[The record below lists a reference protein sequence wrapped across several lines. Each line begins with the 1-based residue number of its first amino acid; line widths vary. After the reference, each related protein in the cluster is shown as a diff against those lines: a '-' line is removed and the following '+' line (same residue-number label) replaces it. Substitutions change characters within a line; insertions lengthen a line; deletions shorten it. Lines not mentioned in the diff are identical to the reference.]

1 MRTWADWDDRRP
13 GFVEIDLVGHEGGDN
28 NGDFCCS
35 LTVTDIATGWTENR
49 SVRNKAARHVF
60 AALVEIQAVLPFPLL
75 GIDSD
80 NGSDSVIH
88 TGPVGGIQLC
98 LAGAAIGNGNRGVE
112 ALGRSVL
119 DVIDQDVPG
128 SEVTVFDD
136 GWGLS
141 RDRSGRYPSTD
152 VLFAGVRL
160 SRRWHRPESW
170 AQIRVAQALGGL
182 TNPVARRIAA
192 ADAVL
197 DISGGDSFTDIYGP
211 TRLSSISAPKEAA
224 LRAGRPLVLLPQT
237 YGPYST
243 AKGRAV
249 AERLVR
255 SAALAYARDE
265 WSYGQ
270 LLALAG
276 PHADRTRLHS
286 GVDVA
291 FALQP
296 RRPAAEVADRIE
308 EVACHVTAGVN
319 ASGLLR
325 SEEDRARFGLAS
337 DYVDTITAV
346 TRGLLDRG
354 AHVVFVPHVHV
365 PGGQGES
372 DIRTVEAV
380 RDRLSDSERSRTTVV
395 PSTLD
400 AAELKWC
407 ISRLDWF
414 VGSRMH
420 STIGALST
428 GVPAFGYAY
437 SEKTAGVFETCGV
450 GDHVGDARKL
460 SGPDAVEAMSTSF
473 ENRVATKNRLAVSVP
488 PVIDRARGQ
497 IRDIVAAV
505 DEWRADPAAR
515 KAIA

>member
-1 MRTWADWDDRRP
+1 M
-13 GFVEIDLVGHEGGDN
+13 
-28 NGDFCCS
+28 
-35 LTVTDIATGWTENR
+35 
-49 SVRNKAARHVF
+49 
-60 AALVEIQAVLPFPLL
+60 
-75 GIDSD
+75 
-80 NGSDSVIH
+80 
-88 TGPVGGIQLC
+88 GGIQLC
-98 LAGAAIGNGNRGVE
+98 LAGASTGNGNRGVE
-112 ALGRSVL
+112 ALGRSIL
-119 DVIDQDVPG
+119 DVIDQDLPG

-136 GWGLS
+136 GWGL
-141 RDRSGRYPSTD
+141 RREMSGRYPSTD
-152 VLFAGVRL
+152 VMSAGVRL

-170 AQIRVAQALGGL
+170 AQIRVAQAFGGL
-182 TNPVARRIAA
+182 TNQVARRISA

-197 DISGGDSFTDIYGP
+197 DISGGDSFTDMYGP
-211 TRLSSISAPKEAA
+211 TRLASVSAPKKAA

-237 YGPYST
+237 YGPFT
-243 AKGRAV
+243 TRAGRAV
-249 AERLVR
+249 AEKLVR
-255 SAALAYARDE
+255 AASLAYARDE

-270 LLALAG
+270 LLELAG
-276 PHADRTRLHS
+276 PHADRIRLHS

-291 FALQP
+291 FALRP

-308 EVACHVTAGVN
+308 GLADNTTAGVN
-319 ASGLLR
+319 ASGLLGL
-325 SEEDRARFGLAS
+325 EENRARFGLAS
-337 DYVDTITAV
+337 DYLHTITAV

-372 DIRTVEAV
+372 DIRAVDAV
-380 RDRLSDSERSRTTVV
+380 RARLTDSERSRTSVV
-395 PSTLD
+395 SPSLD

-450 GDHVGDARKL
+450 GDEVGDARNL
-460 SGPDAVEAMSTSF
+460 SGPDAIDAMVTSF
-473 ENRVATKNRLAVSVP
+473 DNRIATRQRLAATVP
-488 PVIDRARGQ
+488 AVIDRARGQ
-497 IRDIVAAV
+497 VLDVMTAV
-505 DEWRADPAAR
+505 DQWRSDPVRA